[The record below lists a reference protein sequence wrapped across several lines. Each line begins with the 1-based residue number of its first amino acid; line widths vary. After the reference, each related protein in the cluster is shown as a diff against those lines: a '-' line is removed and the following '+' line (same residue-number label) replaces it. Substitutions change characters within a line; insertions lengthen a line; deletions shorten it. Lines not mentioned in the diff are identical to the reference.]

1 MPNAAVSDKTSASV
15 TQLILTIVVTTL
27 CRLVLNTARRF
38 VYPFAPALSRGLGV
52 PLTAITSL
60 IAVNQ
65 ATSVL
70 GLFFGPVADRLG
82 YRLMMLTGMA
92 LLVVGMFAGG
102 FFPFY
107 GVILVALFLAGL
119 GKSIFDPALQAY
131 VGERVPFH
139 RRGLVIGFLEF
150 SWAGSTLLGVPA
162 IALLIDRL
170 GWRSPFFVMG
180 GLGLFGILILRIL
193 IEKGGQ
199 KDPQKHSIL
208 LFKDAW
214 RPLLRERAALGAIF
228 YSFMV
233 SAANDNLFVVYGAWL
248 ENRFSLSIVAL
259 GFGTAVIGI
268 AELAG
273 ESMTAALADRLGLKR
288 SLLGGLVVCIIC
300 YGILPYLGQTLG
312 LALVGLFLIF
322 LSFEFMIVTGLSLFT
337 ELLPSARATM
347 MASYLATGGIGRVV
361 GALIGGPIWLAG
373 GIYATSLVSAIIS
386 ALALMSM
393 FWGLRGWSRP
403 H

>member
-1 MPNAAVSDKTSASV
+1 MPNAAVSDKASASV
-15 TQLILTIVVTTL
+15 TQLTLTIVVTTL

-38 VYPFAPALSRGLGV
+38 VYPFAPALSRGLNV

-70 GLFFGPVADRLG
+70 GLFFGPVADRWG
-82 YRLMMLTGMA
+82 YRIMMLTAMA

-102 FFPFY
+102 LFPFY
-107 GVILVALFLAGL
+107 GVILMALFLAGL

-150 SWAGSTLLGVPA
+150 SWAGSTLLGIPA
-162 IALLIDRL
+162 IAILIDRL

-180 GLGLFGILILRIL
+180 GFGLLGILILRIL
-193 IEKGGQ
+193 IEKGRQ
-199 KDPQKHSIL
+199 KDPQEHSLL

-214 RPLLRERAALGAIF
+214 RPLMGERAALGALG
-228 YSFMV
+228 YSFLV
-233 SAANDNLFVVYGAWL
+233 STANDNLFVVYGAWL
-248 ENRFSLSIVAL
+248 EDRFTLSIVAL
-259 GFGTAVIGI
+259 GLGTAVIGI

-273 ESMTAALADRLGLKR
+273 EIMTATLADRLGLKR
-288 SLLGGLVVCIIC
+288 SLMGGLAVCVIC
-300 YGILPYLGQTLG
+300 YAILPYMGQTIG

-361 GALIGGPIWLAG
+361 GALIGGPIWLVG
-373 GIYATSLVSAIIS
+373 GIYATSLVSAVIS
-386 ALALMSM
+386 ALALMSLW
-393 FWGLRGWSRP
+393 WGLRGWQRP
-403 H
+403 

>member
-15 TQLILTIVVTTL
+15 TQLTLTIVVTTL

-150 SWAGSTLLGVPA
+150 SWAGSTLLGIPA

-170 GWRSPFFVMG
+170 GWQSPFFVMG
-180 GLGLFGILILRIL
+180 GLGLFGIIILRIL
-193 IEKGGQ
+193 IKKGGQ
-199 KDPQKHSIL
+199 KNPQEHSLL

-214 RPLLRERAALGAIF
+214 RPLLRERAALGALF
-228 YSFMV
+228 YSFLV

-248 ENRFSLSIVAL
+248 EDRFSLSIVAL

-273 ESMTAALADRLGLKR
+273 ETMTAALADRLGLKR

-312 LALVGLFLIF
+312 AALVGLFLIF

-386 ALALMSM
+386 ALALMSI
-393 FWGLRGWSRP
+393 FWGLRGWNKP
-403 H
+403 N

>member
-15 TQLILTIVVTTL
+15 TQLTLTIVVTTL

-38 VYPFAPALSRGLGV
+38 VYPFAPALSRGLDV

-82 YRLMMLTGMA
+82 YRIMMLTGMA

-102 FFPFY
+102 SFPFY
-107 GVILVALFLAGL
+107 GVILMALFLAGL

-150 SWAGSTLLGVPA
+150 SWAGSTLLGIPA
-162 IALLIDRL
+162 IAILIDRL
-170 GWRSPFFVMG
+170 GWRSPFFIMG
-180 GLGLFGILILRIL
+180 GFGLLGILILRIL
-193 IEKGGQ
+193 IEKGRQ
-199 KDPQKHSIL
+199 KDPQEHSLL
-208 LFKDAW
+208 LFKGAW
-214 RPLLRERAALGAIF
+214 RPLLGERAALGALC
-228 YSFMV
+228 YSFLV
-233 SAANDNLFVVYGAWL
+233 STANDNLFVVYGAWL
-248 ENRFSLSIVAL
+248 EDHFSVSIVAL
-259 GFGTAVIGI
+259 GFGTAAIGI

-273 ESMTAALADRLGLKR
+273 ETMTAALADRLGLRR
-288 SLLGGLVVCIIC
+288 SLMGGLAVCSIC
-300 YGILPYLGQTLG
+300 YAILPYMSQTFG

-337 ELLPSARATM
+337 ELLSSARATM
-347 MASYLATGGIGRVV
+347 MASYLAAAGIGRVV
-361 GALIGGPIWLAG
+361 GALVGGPIWFVG
-373 GIYATSLVSAIIS
+373 GIYATSLVSTIIS
-386 ALALMSM
+386 ALALMSLW
-393 FWGLRGWSRP
+393 WGLRGWQRP
-403 H
+403 

>member
-1 MPNAAVSDKTSASV
+1 MSKIAVSDKTSGAV
-15 TQLILTIVVTTL
+15 TQLTLTIVVTAL

-38 VYPFAPALSRGLGV
+38 AYPFAPALSRGIGV

-92 LLVVGMFAGG
+92 LLVAGMFAGG

-107 GVILVALFLAGL
+107 GVVLVALFLAGL

-139 RRGLVIGFLEF
+139 RRGLAIGLIEF
-150 SWAGSTLLGVPA
+150 SWAGSTLLGIPA

-180 GLGLFGILILRIL
+180 ALGLLGILILRIL
-193 IEKGGQ
+193 IEKGVQ
-199 KDPQKHSIL
+199 KDPQKHSLL

-214 RPLLRERAALGAIF
+214 RPLLRERAALGALF
-228 YSFMV
+228 YSFLV
-233 SAANDNLFVVYGAWL
+233 SVANDNLFVVYGAWL

-259 GFGTAVIGI
+259 GFATAAIGI
-268 AELAG
+268 AELTG

-288 SLLGGLVVCIIC
+288 SQLGGLVVCTIC
-300 YGILPYLGQTLG
+300 YCILPYLGQTLG

-347 MASYLATGGIGRVV
+347 MASCLAAAGIGRVV

-373 GIYATSLVSAIIS
+373 GIYATSLVSTIIS
-386 ALALMSM
+386 GFALMALL
-393 FWGLRGWSRP
+393 WGLSGWNKQ
-403 H
+403 

>member
-1 MPNAAVSDKTSASV
+1 MPNAAVSDKTSASA
-15 TQLILTIVVTTL
+15 TQLTLTIVATTL

-38 VYPFAPALSRGLGV
+38 VYPFAPALSRELGV

-92 LLVVGMFAGG
+92 LLVAGMFAGG

-107 GVILVALFLAGL
+107 GVILIALFLAGL

-150 SWAGSTLLGVPA
+150 SWAGSTLLGIPA

-170 GWRSPFFVMG
+170 GWQSPFWVMG
-180 GLGLFGILILRIL
+180 GFALFGILILRIL

-199 KDPQKHSIL
+199 KDPQQHSRL
-208 LFKDAW
+208 LFKHAW
-214 RPLLRERAALGAIF
+214 RPLLRERAALGALF
-228 YSFMV
+228 YSFLV

-248 ENRFSLSIVAL
+248 EDRFSIGIVAL

-273 ESMTAALADRLGLKR
+273 ETMTAALADRLGLKR
-288 SLLGGLVVCIIC
+288 SLLGGLGACIIC
-300 YGILPYLGQTLG
+300 YASLPYLGQSIG
-312 LALVGLFLIF
+312 VALVGLFLIF

-347 MASYLATGGIGRVV
+347 MATYLATSGIGRVV

-373 GIYATSLVSAIIS
+373 GIYATSLVAAIIS
-386 ALALMSM
+386 ALALVSL
-393 FWGLRGWSRP
+393 FWGLRGWNKP
-403 H
+403 

>member
-1 MPNAAVSDKTSASV
+1 MPNAAGSDKTSASV
-15 TQLILTIVVTTL
+15 TQLTLTIVVTTL

-65 ATSVL
+65 ATSVI

-107 GVILVALFLAGL
+107 GVILIALFLAGL

-150 SWAGSTLLGVPA
+150 SWAGSTLLGIPA

-180 GLGLFGILILRIL
+180 GLGLIGMVILRIL

-199 KDPQKHSIL
+199 KVPQQHSPV

-214 RPLLRERAALGAIF
+214 RPLLRERAALGALL
-228 YSFMV
+228 YSFWV
-233 SAANDNLFVVYGAWL
+233 SVANDNLFVVYGAWL
-248 ENRFSLSIVAL
+248 EDRFSLSIVAL
-259 GFGTAVIGI
+259 GFGTAAIGI
-268 AELAG
+268 AELIG
-273 ESMTAALADRLGLKR
+273 ETMTATLADRLGLKR
-288 SLLGGLVVCIIC
+288 SLLGGLVACIIC
-300 YGILPYLGQTLG
+300 YGILPYMSQTLG
-312 LALVGLFLIF
+312 LALLGLFLVF

-347 MASYLATGGIGRVV
+347 MASCLAAGGIGRVV

-386 ALALMSM
+386 ALALVSL
-393 FWGLRGWSRP
+393 FWGLRGWNKP
-403 H
+403 N

>member
-15 TQLILTIVVTTL
+15 TQLTLTIVVTTL

-38 VYPFAPALSRGLGV
+38 AYPFAPALSRGLGV

-82 YRLMMLTGMA
+82 YRVMMLTGMA

-102 FFPFY
+102 FFPFF
-107 GVILVALFLAGL
+107 GVILIALFLAGL
-119 GKSIFDPALQAY
+119 AKSIFDPALQAY

-150 SWAGSTLLGVPA
+150 SWAGSTLLGIPA
-162 IALLIDRL
+162 IAVLIDRL
-170 GWRSPFFVMG
+170 GWRSPFVVMG
-180 GLGLFGILILRIL
+180 GLGLLGILIIRIL
-193 IEKGGQ
+193 IEKGGP
-199 KDPQKHSIL
+199 KDPQKHSLL

-214 RPLLRERAALGAIF
+214 RPLLRERAALGALF
-228 YSFMV
+228 YSFLV
-233 SAANDNLFVVYGAWL
+233 STANDNLFVVYGAWL
-248 ENRFSLSIVAL
+248 ENRFNLSIVAL

-288 SLLGGLVVCIIC
+288 SLLGGLVVCTIC
-300 YGILPYLGQTLG
+300 YGILPYLGQSLG

-361 GALIGGPIWLAG
+361 GALIGGPIWLTG

-386 ALALMSM
+386 ALALMSI
-393 FWGLRGWSRP
+393 FGGLRGWNKP
-403 H
+403 N

>member
-1 MPNAAVSDKTSASV
+1 MPKPVVPDKSSASV
-15 TQLILTIVVTTL
+15 TQLTLTIVVTTL

-65 ATSVL
+65 ATSIL
-70 GLFFGPVADRLG
+70 GLFCGPVTDRLG
-82 YRLMMLTGMA
+82 YRFMMLTGMA
-92 LLVVGMFAGG
+92 LLVIGMFAGG

-107 GVILVALFLAGL
+107 GVILIAFFLAGL
-119 GKSIFDPALQAY
+119 GKNIFDPALQAY

-150 SWAGSTLLGVPA
+150 SWAGSTLLGIPT
-162 IALLIDRL
+162 IALLIDGL
-170 GWRSPFFVMG
+170 GWRSPFFMMG
-180 GLGLFGILILRIL
+180 GFGLLGILILRIL
-193 IEKGGQ
+193 IEKGAPI
-199 KDPQKHSIL
+199 DPQPHPRLI
-208 LFKDAW
+208 FKDAW
-214 RPLLRERAALGAIF
+214 GSLLREKAALGALF
-228 YSFMV
+228 YSFLV
-233 SAANDNLFVVYGAWL
+233 STANDNLFVVYGAWL
-248 ENRFSLSIVAL
+248 EDQFGLSIVAL

-268 AELAG
+268 AELLG
-273 ESMTAALADRLGLKR
+273 ETMTATLADRLGLKR
-288 SLLGGLVVCIIC
+288 SLVGGLLVCIIC
-300 YGILPYLGQTLG
+300 YAILPYMSQTLG

-347 MASYLATGGIGRVV
+347 MASYFATGGIGRVV

-373 GIYATSLVSAIIS
+373 SISATSLVSAIIS
-386 ALALMSM
+386 ALALIAIL
-393 FWGLRGWSRP
+393 WGLRGWNKP
-403 H
+403 

>member
-1 MPNAAVSDKTSASV
+1 
-15 TQLILTIVVTTL
+15 
-27 CRLVLNTARRF
+27 VLNTARRF
-38 VYPFAPALSRGLGV
+38 VYPFAPALGRSLGV

-65 ATSVL
+65 ATAVL

-102 FFPFY
+102 FLPFY
-107 GVILVALFLAGL
+107 GVILIALFLAGL

-150 SWAGSTLLGVPA
+150 SWAGSTLLGIPA

-180 GLGLFGILILRIL
+180 GLGLLGILILRIL

-199 KDPQKHSIL
+199 NDPQEHSLL

-214 RPLLRERAALGAIF
+214 RPLLRERAALGALL
-228 YSFMV
+228 YSFLV

-273 ESMTAALADRLGLKR
+273 ETMTAALADRLGLKR
-288 SLLGGLVVCIIC
+288 SLLGGLAVCIIC
-300 YGILPYLGQTLG
+300 YGILPYLGKTLG

-347 MASYLATGGIGRVV
+347 MATYLATGGIGRVV
-361 GALIGGPIWLAG
+361 GALIGGPIWLAS
-373 GIYATSLVSAIIS
+373 GIYATSLVSAIVSILAFIS
-386 ALALMSM
+386 IC
-393 FWGLRGWSRP
+393 WGLRGWNKP
-403 H
+403 

>member
-1 MPNAAVSDKTSASV
+1 MPNAAGSDKTSASV
-15 TQLILTIVVTTL
+15 TQLTLTIVVTTL

-65 ATSVL
+65 ATSVI

-82 YRLMMLTGMA
+82 YRLMMLAGMA

-107 GVILVALFLAGL
+107 GVILIALFLAGL

-139 RRGLVIGFLEF
+139 RRGLVIGFL
-150 SWAGSTLLGVPA
+150 VPA

-180 GLGLFGILILRIL
+180 GLGLIGILILRIL

-199 KDPQKHSIL
+199 KDPQKDSPV
-208 LFKDAW
+208 LFKNAW
-214 RPLLRERAALGAIF
+214 RPLLRERAALGALL
-228 YSFMV
+228 YSFWV
-233 SAANDNLFVVYGAWL
+233 SVANDNLFVVYGAWL
-248 ENRFSLSIVAL
+248 EDRFSLSIVAL

-268 AELAG
+268 AELIG
-273 ESMTAALADRLGLKR
+273 ETMTAALADRLGLKR
-288 SLLGGLVVCIIC
+288 SLTGGLVACIIC
-300 YGILPYLGQTLG
+300 YGILPYMSQTLG
-312 LALVGLFLIF
+312 LALVGLFLVF

-347 MASYLATGGIGRVV
+347 MASYLATAGIGLACFGNHQRFSFGGTVV
-361 GALIGGPIWLAG
+361 GIAWLEQA
-373 GIYATSLVSAIIS
+373 SLSDRC
-386 ALALMSM
+386 SM
-393 FWGLRGWSRP
+393 RR
-403 H
+403 

>member
-1 MPNAAVSDKTSASV
+1 MPNAAASDKTSASV
-15 TQLILTIVVTTL
+15 TQLTLTIVVTTL

-70 GLFFGPVADRLG
+70 GLFFGPVGDRLG

-92 LLVVGMFAGG
+92 LLVAGMFAGG

-107 GVILVALFLAGL
+107 GVILIALFLAGL

-150 SWAGSTLLGVPA
+150 SWAGSTLLGIPA

-180 GLGLFGILILRIL
+180 GLGLLGILILQIL

-199 KDPQKHSIL
+199 KDPQEDSLL

-214 RPLLRERAALGAIF
+214 RPLLRERAALGALF
-228 YSFMV
+228 YSFLV
-233 SAANDNLFVVYGAWL
+233 SAANDSLFVVYGAWL

-273 ESMTAALADRLGLKR
+273 ETMTAALADRLGLKR
-288 SLLGGLVVCIIC
+288 SLWGGLAVCIIC

-373 GIYATSLVSAIIS
+373 GIYATSLVSAIVS
-386 ALALMSM
+386 ALALMSI

-403 H
+403 

>member
-1 MPNAAVSDKTSASV
+1 MPNAAVSDKASASV
-15 TQLILTIVVTTL
+15 THLILAIVVTTL
-27 CRLVLNTARRF
+27 CRFVLNTARRF
-38 VYPFAPALSRGLGV
+38 AYPFAPALSRGLGV

-60 IAVNQ
+60 IAINQ

-70 GLFFGPVADRLG
+70 GLVFGPVADRLG

-107 GVILVALFLAGL
+107 GVILIALFLAGL

-131 VGERVPFH
+131 VGARVPFH

-150 SWAGSTLLGVPA
+150 SWAGSTLLGIPA

-170 GWRSPFFVMG
+170 GWRSPFVVMG
-180 GLGLFGILILRIL
+180 GSGLLGILILRIL

-199 KDPQKHSIL
+199 KDPQGHSLL

-214 RPLLRERAALGAIF
+214 RPLLRERAALGALF
-228 YSFMV
+228 YSFLV

-259 GFGTAVIGI
+259 GFGTVAIGI
-268 AELAG
+268 AELTG
-273 ESMTAALADRLGLKR
+273 ETMTAALADRLGLKR
-288 SLLGGLVVCIIC
+288 SLLGGLMVCIIC
-300 YGILPYLGQTLG
+300 YGILPYLAQTLC

-337 ELLPSARATM
+337 EVLPSARATM

-386 ALALMSM
+386 ALALVSL
-393 FWGLRGWSRP
+393 FWGLRGWRKP
-403 H
+403 

>member
-1 MPNAAVSDKTSASV
+1 
-15 TQLILTIVVTTL
+15 VV
-27 CRLVLNTARRF
+27 
-38 VYPFAPALSRGLGV
+38 
-52 PLTAITSL
+52 
-60 IAVNQ
+60 
-65 ATSVL
+65 
-70 GLFFGPVADRLG
+70 
-82 YRLMMLTGMA
+82 
-92 LLVVGMFAGG
+92 
-102 FFPFY
+102 
-107 GVILVALFLAGL
+107 LVALFLAGL

-139 RRGLVIGFLEF
+139 RRGLAIGLIEF
-150 SWAGSTLLGVPA
+150 SWAGSTLLGIPA

-180 GLGLFGILILRIL
+180 ALGLLGILILRIL
-193 IEKGGQ
+193 IEKGVQ
-199 KDPQKHSIL
+199 KDPQKHSLL

-214 RPLLRERAALGAIF
+214 RPLLRERAALGALF
-228 YSFMV
+228 YSFLV
-233 SAANDNLFVVYGAWL
+233 SVANDNLFVVYGAWL

-259 GFGTAVIGI
+259 GFATAAIGI
-268 AELAG
+268 AELTG

-288 SLLGGLVVCIIC
+288 SQLGGLVVCTIC

-347 MASYLATGGIGRVV
+347 MASCLAAAGIGRVV

-373 GIYATSLVSAIIS
+373 GIYATSLVSTIIS
-386 ALALMSM
+386 GFALMALL
-393 FWGLRGWSRP
+393 WGLSGWNKQ
-403 H
+403 